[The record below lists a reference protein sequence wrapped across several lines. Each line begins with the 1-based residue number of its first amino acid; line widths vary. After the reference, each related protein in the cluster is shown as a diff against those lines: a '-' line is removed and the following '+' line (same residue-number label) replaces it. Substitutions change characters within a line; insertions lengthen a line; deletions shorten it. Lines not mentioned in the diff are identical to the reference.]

1 MNQHIGNLNEI
12 ENIKKKKPWKFLSWK
27 SNNRNEKF
35 TKRAQQIWRKEEYEN
50 IRTELQS
57 CLENIEKHRQEKEQT
72 CRNLSS
78 PSKHANVCAMQVLEA
93 DKRGK

>member
-12 ENIKKKKPWKFLSWK
+12 ENILKKNTWKFLSWK

-35 TKRAQQIWRKEEYEN
+35 TKQAQQIWRKEEYEN

-57 CLENIEKHRQEKEQT
+57 CPGEYRETQT
-72 CRNLSS
+72 
-78 PSKHANVCAMQVLEA
+78 
-93 DKRGK
+93 GKTDM